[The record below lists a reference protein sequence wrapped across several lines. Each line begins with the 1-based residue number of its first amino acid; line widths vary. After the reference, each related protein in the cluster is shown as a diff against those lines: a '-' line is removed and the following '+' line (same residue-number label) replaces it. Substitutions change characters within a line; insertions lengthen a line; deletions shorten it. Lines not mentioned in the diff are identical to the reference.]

1 MASPVQVLGISNAI
15 VDVLSHV
22 AEELLVEIGA
32 NKGSMTLIDQDQAE
46 KIYKLMGPATEMSGG
61 SVANTIANLANLGG
75 KSAYIGRVADDQLGH
90 IFNHDMTSLGVD
102 VVLPPMKD
110 GAPTARSYILIT
122 PDGERTMNTFLGA
135 CIELNPDDVSEAAVS
150 ESGLVLLEG
159 YIWDSPQGPDAADAA
174 MRIASENGTA
184 VALSLSDSNCVD
196 RHKDAFTGAIDRH
209 VRIVFANEREVMRLL
224 GVETFAMAVEK
235 TAGME
240 PLFVITR
247 SEKGSVIVDGKELV
261 VQDAIPVEKVIDVT
275 GAGDA
280 YTAGFL
286 FGWTTE
292 LSLEESARLGSECAA
307 RVIQQIG
314 PRLEKTS

>member
-22 AEELLVEIGA
+22 GEELLVEIGA

-61 SVANTIANLANLGG
+61 SVANTSANLANLGG

-90 IFNHDMTSLGVD
+90 IFNHDMASLGVD

-174 MRIASENGTA
+174 MQIASENDTA